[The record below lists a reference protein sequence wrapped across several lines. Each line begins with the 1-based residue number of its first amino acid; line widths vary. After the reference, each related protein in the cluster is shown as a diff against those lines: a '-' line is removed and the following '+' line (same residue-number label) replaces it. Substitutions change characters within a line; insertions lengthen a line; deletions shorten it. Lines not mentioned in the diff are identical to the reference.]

1 MTEQT
6 CYMCEER
13 ATTKEHAP
21 PRCIFPN
28 KKDVADGTDYR
39 KNLITVPSCP
49 EHNSTKSKD
58 DEYLLYL
65 LSASFSSNDVGLN
78 QFMTK
83 VKRAMTRKPL
93 LASTLGSSAKPV
105 RIHDTE
111 TDILHEAFAL
121 SIDNDRVNSVIEHCA
136 RALYFYQKNNKF
148 IGSVK
153 TLSAFLLIPD
163 QVDLNEKKCQHI

>member
-1 MTEQT
+1 MTKQT
-6 CYMCEER
+6 CYMCEELG
-13 ATTKEHAP
+13 TTNEHAP
-21 PRCIFPN
+21 PRCIFPE

-78 QFMTK
+78 QFLTK

-93 LASTLGSSAKPV
+93 LASTLGASATPV
-105 RIHDTE
+105 SIHDTE
-111 TDILHEAFAL
+111 TDLWHEAFAL
-121 SIDNDRVNSVIEHCA
+121 SINNDRVISVIEHCA
-136 RALYFYQKNNKF
+136 RALYFYHKNKKF
-148 IGSVK
+148 IGNVK
-153 TLSAFLLIPD
+153 VLSAF
-163 QVDLNEKKCQHI
+163 H